1 MGFWLVAPIGICG
14 VAAGVEPEL
23 PGVVVPLEVDP
34 LVDGVVPLADG
45 VDPELPGVVV
55 PLEVDPLVD
64 GVVPL
69 ADGAKPEV
77 LGRLVLVGTVG
88 AITAVALTGVV
99 ATVTSETTAR
109 LTAPG
114 AEADLPGVVAVTG
127 VPEPPLEPP
136 PELPE
141 EFAVH
146 CATHVIAAAVIVT
159 VAPAEIV
166 EPLLQ
171 LQPAKV

>member
-1 MGFWLVAPIGICG
+1 M
-14 VAAGVEPEL
+14 
-23 PGVVVPLEVDP
+23 
-34 LVDGVVPLADG
+34 
-45 VDPELPGVVV
+45 
-55 PLEVDPLVD
+55 
-64 GVVPL
+64 
-69 ADGAKPEV
+69 
-77 LGRLVLVGTVG
+77 GTVG
-88 AITAVALTGVV
+88 ATTAVALTGVV

-171 LQPAKV
+171 LQPANVKPERLKPDPLPAVLLLMVLMAFLLQV

>member
-1 MGFWLVAPIGICG
+1 M
-14 VAAGVEPEL
+14 
-23 PGVVVPLEVDP
+23 
-34 LVDGVVPLADG
+34 
-45 VDPELPGVVV
+45 
-55 PLEVDPLVD
+55 
-64 GVVPL
+64 
-69 ADGAKPEV
+69 
-77 LGRLVLVGTVG
+77 GTVG
-88 AITAVALTGVV
+88 ATTAVALTGVV